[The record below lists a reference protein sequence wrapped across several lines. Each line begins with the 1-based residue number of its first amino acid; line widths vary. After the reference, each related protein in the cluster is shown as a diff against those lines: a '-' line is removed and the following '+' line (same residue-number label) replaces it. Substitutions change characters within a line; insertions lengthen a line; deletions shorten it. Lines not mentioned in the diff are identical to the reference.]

1 MIRMG
6 LMFVAFLFNPGIAKD
21 LIYFSN
27 FKPGP
32 VKFGPESLVTDFV
45 TMTNDPETNLPDQ
58 FTICSSLFIE
68 AMTTMQNIFQIM
80 KEDGTHWFAI
90 SYDPRKE
97 TTTREEFFY
106 CVQSGYNNFNISMK
120 TCIFIYYLYG
130 VSHKKSDILLEGRS
144 TLTFGVILI

>member
-1 MIRMG
+1 MG

-45 TMTNDPETNLPDQ
+45 TITNDPGIDLPDK

-68 AMTTMQNIFQIM
+68 VMTTMQNIIQIL
-80 KEDGTHWFAI
+80 KEDGTHWFQI
-90 SYDPRKE
+90 SYEPRKE

-106 CVQSGYNNFNISMK
+106 CVHSGYSNFNILLNNLQLD
-120 TCIFIYYLYG
+120 FALVQG
-130 VSHKKSDILLEGRS
+130 VPLEI
-144 TLTFGVILI
+144 V